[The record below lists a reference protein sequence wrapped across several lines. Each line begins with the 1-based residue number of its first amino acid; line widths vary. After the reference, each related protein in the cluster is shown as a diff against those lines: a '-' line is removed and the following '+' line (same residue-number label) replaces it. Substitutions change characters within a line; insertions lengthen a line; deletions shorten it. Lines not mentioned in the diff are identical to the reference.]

1 VLPPP
6 LEVWNLGK
14 VEQVAL
20 MRRTNQVWVL
30 LSIALLLL
38 FGLSACGD
46 DESPPSVANAAVVA
60 DTSTPLP
67 ATATATPVPTI
78 TPTPDTRP
86 PLERTINILL
96 LGSDRRGNAPNWRT
110 DVMMIVAVDLA
121 QQRVGVISIPRDT
134 FMEEIPNHSPNRIN
148 VVDYLGE
155 QDEPDGG
162 GPKLLSQLIQKH
174 MGIRIDYYLRFGFQS
189 FSDVIDAI
197 GGIEVDVECRYADSV
212 ARLYLEPGH
221 HLMDGQLA
229 LKYVRSRYTTSDLDR
244 ARRQQQVIWAVRQT
258 IVERNLLPRIPA
270 LYTAIADSVQTDI
283 DLLTAVRLI
292 RFALA
297 LEAEHVHS
305 VVLAPPDLLQPSWRL
320 GMSVFVADWSAI
332 NHAVQRI
339 FERPPMTAAEMSGAA
354 GPGGAARTCS

>member
-1 VLPPP
+1 M
-6 LEVWNLGK
+6 
-14 VEQVAL
+14 AL
-20 MRRTNQVWVL
+20 MRRTNQVCVL
-30 LSIALLLL
+30 LGIVLLLL
-38 FGLSACGD
+38 LGLSACGD
-46 DESPPSVANAAVVA
+46 NEAPSVANAAIPA
-60 DTSTPLP
+60 ATPTPLP
-67 ATATATPVPTI
+67 PTATPSPTI
-78 TPTPDTRP
+78 TPTPDMRP

-121 QQRVGVISIPRDT
+121 QQRVGVISIPRDV
-134 FMEEIPNHSPNRIN
+134 FVEGIPNHDPNRIN

-162 GPKLLSQLIQKH
+162 GPKLLSQLISEH

-197 GGIEVDVECRYADSV
+197 GGIEVDVDCRYADSM
-212 ARLYLEPGH
+212 ARLYLEPGR
-221 HLMDGQLA
+221 HLMNGELA

-258 IVERNLLPRIPA
+258 IVEKNLLPRIPA

-292 RFALA
+292 RFAMA

-305 VVLAPPDLLQPSWRL
+305 VVLAPPTLLQSGWRL
-320 GMSVFVADWSAI
+320 GMSVFLADWPAI
-332 NHAVQRI
+332 THAVQRI
-339 FERPPMTAAEMSGAA
+339 FERAPMTAAEMSGAE
-354 GPGGAARTCS
+354 GPGGSARTCY